1 MKGEVTMA
9 VSQKSTGTLTDGSPL
24 LFILCLVLSCL
35 LLIDPLFPDVQ
46 ITRPKLLVLELGIFI
61 LLLLWLVNIIL
72 TGRIYIRKTNLNI
85 PVLFYVV
92 YIFTAYFLSNSKPV
106 ALSELKRMLL
116 CASIF
121 FVSTNVIVSDKN
133 RSIILLGWVCG
144 TTLAVIYGIFQRW
157 GQVWIFVVPQ
167 IYRVFSTFG
176 NPIFF
181 AVHIVVFIPVVMGL
195 FLYVYSNKKISSFLR
210 FLYLLLLFCVFGAS
224 LFALYLTETRA
235 AWIAFGFSL
244 VLFIILS
251 LKSNKLKI
259 TFILLLIVCGLFF
272 AYSTKHI
279 WFRHQAH
286 TLIWRDTL
294 NMWLHY
300 PVFGI
305 GPGSF
310 HIYFPKFAS
319 EQLLAIWP
327 QRQSIINDSHN
338 EYIQILA
345 ETGIVG
351 FGIFM
356 WIIAAFFG
364 EARKNFYRNTSNTN
378 RFLITGLVCSA
389 MAALVQ
395 NIFSVDMRFIISA
408 VYLFLVMGLLSSF
421 EEQIFVKSFR
431 ISNTVKIT
439 GLIILVFLAGSVLQQ
454 ILKPYLAQRRLSN
467 EPDFFEKKPAEVIA
481 ELEKKT
487 KLSPNDAKV
496 YEQLGWD
503 YAKQKNWAKAI
514 ENFEQAIR
522 INPNLYGAFN
532 NLGNIYFYL
541 GNRRKSIE
549 CYQNSI
555 AINPKQVD
563 AHTNLGIMYYYEG
576 MLKEASDEFTEVL
589 QLDPKNEK
597 AIVMLKKM
605 RE

>member
-1 MKGEVTMA
+1 
-9 VSQKSTGTLTDGSPL
+9 
-24 LFILCLVLSCL
+24 
-35 LLIDPLFPDVQ
+35 
-46 ITRPKLLVLELGIFI
+46 
-61 LLLLWLVNIIL
+61 
-72 TGRIYIRKTNLNI
+72 
-85 PVLFYVV
+85 
-92 YIFTAYFLSNSKPV
+92 
-106 ALSELKRMLL
+106 
-116 CASIF
+116 
-121 FVSTNVIVSDKN
+121 
-133 RSIILLGWVCG
+133 
-144 TTLAVIYGIFQRW
+144 
-157 GQVWIFVVPQ
+157 
-167 IYRVFSTFG
+167 
-176 NPIFF
+176 
-181 AVHIVVFIPVVMGL
+181 
-195 FLYVYSNKKISSFLR
+195 
-210 FLYLLLLFCVFGAS
+210 
-224 LFALYLTETRA
+224 
-235 AWIAFGFSL
+235 
-244 VLFIILS
+244 
-251 LKSNKLKI
+251 
-259 TFILLLIVCGLFF
+259 
-272 AYSTKHI
+272 
-279 WFRHQAH
+279 
-286 TLIWRDTL
+286 
-294 NMWLHY
+294 
-300 PVFGI
+300 
-305 GPGSF
+305 
-310 HIYFPKFAS
+310 
-319 EQLLAIWP
+319 
-327 QRQSIINDSHN
+327 
-338 EYIQILA
+338 
-345 ETGIVG
+345 
-351 FGIFM
+351 
-356 WIIAAFFG
+356 
-364 EARKNFYRNTSNTN
+364 
-378 RFLITGLVCSA
+378 
-389 MAALVQ
+389 
-395 NIFSVDMRFIISA
+395 VDMRFIISA

-589 QLDPKNEK
+589 ELDPKNEK